1 MALSSKLV
9 GGVAT
14 KPAIGA
20 GQAGSAQAVRDEM
33 ASAFR
38 LHQSGDFA
46 AAIRAYQGVVARD
59 PSHADACHLLGVA
72 KHQTGHSAEAVE
84 HISRAVALRPGVPAF
99 HANLAEA
106 YRAIG
111 QYDRAV
117 GCCRT
122 ALHLWKEYPEAHN
135 NLGLALQALGKNDE
149 AVEHF
154 RAAIA
159 LKPED
164 AMTHSNLATAL
175 RTLGKPDEAL
185 EHFRKAVELNPK
197 LPQAQ
202 TNLGQ
207 FLLDLGKA
215 EEALPH
221 CREAV
226 ALQPDLAEAHN
237 NLGNVHRALEQ
248 YTDARASYFE
258 ALRINPDLTLAHA
271 NLGLA
276 LQREGRLEEA
286 MPWFRRATELE
297 PTSVVFL
304 GHLADAASESDQ
316 NDLAADCYKKM
327 IEIDPTRPLSYNNLG
342 WLIQEQGN
350 LDEAQR
356 YYETALALEPNF
368 PPALISLGGLQEER
382 GKLDGAEALFRKALE
397 AHPGHTIALAR
408 LSTLLRG
415 KMSAEDQDL
424 LERRLEDATLQ
435 EGVRGTL
442 LYGLAHVYDARERH
456 DEAAECLKRANAASL
471 AELEQRHQKY
481 SPTEHERF
489 VSNMIGM
496 FTPDYFQRFQ
506 GVGLESRRPVFII
519 GLPRSGTTLI
529 EQVLSS
535 HSRVHGAGE
544 LMIVR
549 QNFEAIPGLMKRQI
563 PPLGCLPDLSAEV
576 VRELAAKH
584 DARLAEL
591 GGASSHVTDK
601 MPDNYMYLGFIR
613 IMFPNATFIHSRR
626 DLRDVAVSCWMTNFR
641 SIRWASDPEHIAS
654 RFQQYLRFMDHW
666 KRTLPSPIHEIDY
679 EESVEN
685 LEGVARRLVAAC
697 GLEWEPACLE
707 FHKNDR
713 PVRTASVTQVRQ
725 PVYKKSVARW
735 KKYERSM
742 ADLFRGLPV

>member
-1 MALSSKLV
+1 MALISKPV

-14 KPAIGA
+14 KPPAGPGQPGSVQAI
-20 GQAGSAQAVRDEM
+20 RDEM
-33 ASAFR
+33 AAAFR
-38 LHQSGDFA
+38 LHQAGDFA
-46 AAIRAYQGVVARD
+46 GAIRAYQGVVARD

-72 KHQTGHSAEAVE
+72 KHQMGQSAEAIE
-84 HISRAVALRPGVPAF
+84 HIARAVALRPGVPAF

-111 QYDRAV
+111 QFERAV

-135 NLGLALQALGKNDE
+135 NLGLALQALGKDEE

-154 RAAIA
+154 RASIA
-159 LKPED
+159 LKPDD

-175 RTLGKPDEAL
+175 RTLGKSEEAL
-185 EHFRKAVELNPK
+185 ESFRKAVELNPR

-207 FLLDLGKA
+207 FLLDLGKS

-237 NLGNVHRALEQ
+237 NLGNAYRALEQ

-297 PTSVVFL
+297 PTSIAYL
-304 GHLADAASESDQ
+304 GYLADAASESDQ
-316 NDLAADCYKKM
+316 NDVAADCYKKM
-327 IEIDPTRPLSYNNLG
+327 IEIDPTRPLTYNNLG
-342 WLIQEQGN
+342 WLVQEQGN
-350 LDEAQR
+350 LDEAR
-356 YYETALALEPNF
+356 SYFETALRLEPTF
-368 PPALISLGGLQEER
+368 PPALISLGGLEEEL
-382 GKLDGAEALFRKALE
+382 GKLAEAEALFRKALA
-397 AHPGHTIALAR
+397 AHPGHTIALSR

-415 KMSAEDQDL
+415 KLSAEDQDL
-424 LERRLEDATLQ
+424 LERRLEDPTLQ
-435 EGVRGTL
+435 ESVRGTL
-442 LYGLAHVYDARERH
+442 LFGLAHVHDARERY
-456 DEAAECLKRANAASL
+456 DEAAACLKRANAATL
-471 AELEQRHQKY
+471 AELETRRQKY
-481 SPTEHERF
+481 SPLEHERF
-489 VSNMIGM
+489 VSNMIAT
-496 FTPDYFQRFQ
+496 FTPEYFERFA
-506 GVGLESRRPVFII
+506 GVGDPSRRPVFII
-519 GLPRSGTTLI
+519 GLPRSGTTLL

-535 HSRVHGAGE
+535 HSQVHGAGE

-563 PPLGCLPDLSAEV
+563 PPMGCLPDLPPDV
-576 VRELAAKH
+576 VRELAQKH
-584 DARLAEL
+584 DAKLAAL
-591 GGASSHVTDK
+591 GGPATHVTDK
-601 MPDNYMYLGFIR
+601 MPDNYMYLGLIN

-626 DLRDVAVSCWMTNFR
+626 DLRDIAVSCWMTNFR
-641 SIRWASDPEHIAS
+641 SIRWACDPEHVAS
-654 RFQQYLRFMDHW
+654 RFREYLRFMDHW
-666 KRTLPSPIHEIDY
+666 RQTLPAPIHEVDY

-685 LEGVARRLVAAC
+685 LEGVARRMVAAC

-735 KKYERSM
+735 KKYENSM
-742 ADLFRGLPV
+742 ADLFAGLPG